1 MLMTVLSIYSGSDK
15 DHVPVQISLFI
26 GGESVFFFLC
36 RFFDKGKNIVL

>member
-26 GGESVFFFLC
+26 GGESVFFFFVDFLT
-36 RFFDKGKNIVL
+36 RERI